1 MPPSIGR
8 RIKALRVDQGMTLAD
23 LGTKV
28 KLSTSYLS
36 QIERDKTA
44 PSLSTLMDIARVL
57 NVGPRHFFEDDPEV
71 VCIQRAG
78 KGPDTIQEAP
88 VTRLPLSP
96 ATGDKKLEVYRV
108 IMEPRG
114 SFDQPNSFAG
124 EELAFV
130 LRGELTITLG
140 DEVHVLAAGD
150 SIHYD
155 ASQPYHWRNAGNER
169 CIVIWGC
176 AATSLTA

>member
-1 MPPSIGR
+1 MPPSIGK
-8 RIKALRVDQGMTLAD
+8 RIKALRVDQRMTLAD
-23 LGTKV
+23 LGLKV

-36 QIERDKTA
+36 QLERDKTS

-57 NVGPRHFFEDDPEV
+57 NVGPRHFFEDEPEV
-71 VCIQRAG
+71 VYIQRASQV
-78 KGPDTIQEAP
+78 PDSIQATP
-88 VTRLPLSP
+88 VMRLPLSP

-108 IMEPRG
+108 ILEPRA

-124 EELAFV
+124 EELGFV
-130 LRGELTITLG
+130 LRGELTITFG

-155 ASQPYHWRNAGNER
+155 ASQPYHWRNAGDEA
-169 CIVIWGC
+169 CVVIWGC
-176 AATSLTA
+176 AATSLTS